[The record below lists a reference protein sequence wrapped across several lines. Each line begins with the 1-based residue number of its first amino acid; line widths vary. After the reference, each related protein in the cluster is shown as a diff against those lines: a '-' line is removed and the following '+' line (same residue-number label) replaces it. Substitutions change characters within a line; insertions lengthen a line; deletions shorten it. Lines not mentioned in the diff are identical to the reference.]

1 MEAQI
6 QQRLPREMEHPGE
19 KNSGIMEVRHTF
31 PSGVTD
37 VIALG
42 MPEEQPASAAATLL
56 SHRETKLSNSSNSS
70 SSCVSGAAQ
79 GGAGAPIPGDVQGRR
94 HSLLCSLLSPDK
106 TKVLWKRKAA
116 LGSST
121 GVFMLSSL
129 TGTRITDKN

>member
-6 QQRLPREMEHPGE
+6 QQRLPQEMEHPGE

-31 PSGVTD
+31 PSQVTD

-42 MPEEQPASAAATLL
+42 MPEEYPASAAATL

-79 GGAGAPIPGDVQGRR
+79 GGAGAPIPGDVQGT
-94 HSLLCSLLSPDK
+94 PG
-106 TKVLWKRKAA
+106 W
-116 LGSST
+116 
-121 GVFMLSSL
+121 
-129 TGTRITDKN
+129 